1 VTRFARYAR
10 LASST
15 FASASYTAASFVASF
30 VSVALIAGGLDTG
43 GRAALFLFLALYSP
57 LATVMSQ
64 RKLLTIYQERRHG
77 GRQAAIEEAVL
88 FAATVAVVMAAT
100 ARYYGTIEAIVLA
113 GTVFSQIHT
122 STAAGAIQH
131 RSGNAPGWSVAVLA
145 LAAVRI
151 GVTWLVLPYGPVAAF
166 AAGSYA
172 FLLAMLTL
180 QALTRRR
187 PGRSPAG
194 EPVGPAS
201 PPGAAETWY
210 ERAATFAFFA
220 VGAVLF
226 QVDKYA
232 LDGAGRLAMLA
243 ESGALTMLL
252 LSPMSLLFATL
263 YRTRTRALFSS
274 EISPAAKMPLVGSIA
289 VQFIA
294 GCTLYL
300 AVVLAPW
307 PGVVDLA
314 FPFVEVPAAA
324 FVVFALAIVADRL
337 GTLLLF
343 ALGGWRHYL
352 TSAVF
357 KGAALALV
365 YVGIRFWAGSQ
376 TLSLVYLPYLAVGIA
391 YLLLVASL
399 MIRFRGRNAQV

>member
-1 VTRFARYAR
+1 VTRLARYAR
-10 LASST
+10 LAGST

-64 RKLLTIYQERRHG
+64 RKLLTIYQDRRHG
-77 GRQAAIEEAVL
+77 GRQAAIEEVVL

-100 ARYYGTIEAIVLA
+100 ARSYGTIEAIVLA
-113 GTVFSQIHT
+113 GTVFSQIHA

-172 FLLAMLTL
+172 FLLAMLAL
-180 QALTRRR
+180 QALTRRGPR
-187 PGRSPAG
+187 TSAG
-194 EPVGPAS
+194 EETAPAI
-201 PPGAAETWY
+201 PPDPAEAWY

-232 LDGAGRLAMLA
+232 LDGAPTGSRPGRPG
-243 ESGALTMLL
+243 SGAGCPPSDAGPPGR
-252 LSPMSLLFATL
+252 SPCTSAASAGSGTTCDTRRRRRKRAARPRATGWP
-263 YRTRTRALFSS
+263 R
-274 EISPAAKMPLVGSIA
+274 PAACGRGS
-289 VQFIA
+289 A
-294 GCTLYL
+294 GR
-300 AVVLAPW
+300 P
-307 PGVVDLA
+307 
-314 FPFVEVPAAA
+314 
-324 FVVFALAIVADRL
+324 R
-337 GTLLLF
+337 
-343 ALGGWRHYL
+343 
-352 TSAVF
+352 
-357 KGAALALV
+357 
-365 YVGIRFWAGSQ
+365 
-376 TLSLVYLPYLAVGIA
+376 
-391 YLLLVASL
+391 
-399 MIRFRGRNAQV
+399 RGCA

>member
-1 VTRFARYAR
+1 VTRLARYAR
-10 LASST
+10 LAGST

-64 RKLLTIYQERRHG
+64 RKLLTIYQDRRHG

-100 ARYYGTIEAIVLA
+100 ARSYGTIEAIVLA
-113 GTVFSQIHT
+113 GTVFSQIHA

-172 FLLAMLTL
+172 FLLAMLAL
-180 QALTRRR
+180 QALTRRGPR
-187 PGRSPAG
+187 TSAG
-194 EPVGPAS
+194 EETAPAIPPGPAE
-201 PPGAAETWY
+201 AWY

-263 YRTRTRALFSS
+263 YRTRTKALFSR
-274 EISPAAKMPLVGSIA
+274 EVAPGAKLPMVGSLA
-289 VQFIA
+289 AQFVA
-294 GCTLYL
+294 GCALYL
-300 AVVLAPW
+300 AAILAPW
-307 PGVVDLA
+307 PGVVSLS
-314 FPFVEVPAAA
+314 FPFVEAPTAA

-352 TSAVF
+352 ASALF

-365 YVGIRFWAGSQ
+365 YAGVRFWAGSQ
-376 TLSLVYLPYLAVGIA
+376 TLALVYLPYLAVGIA
-391 YLLLVASL
+391 YLMLVASL
-399 MIRFRGRNAQV
+399 MIRFKGRNVQV